1 MSGTGKTSVGSALA
15 RRMNRRFVDLDEVIV
30 QSRQMSIRAIFER
43 AGEETFRRLEREALL
58 DQMRENGPAVIAL
71 GGGTLLDP
79 ALRQH
84 VRVRGALIGLEA
96 ETATIAERLTDD
108 RTRPLL
114 LGGQLMDQ
122 IQTLKNAR
130 VLDYQ
135 DVDLLFSTDG
145 LSVHQVVEK
154 LVAQIRC
161 TGLN

>member
-71 GGGTLLDP
+71 GGGALLDP
-79 ALRQH
+79 ALRQD

-96 ETATIAERLTDD
+96 ETTTIAERLTDD

-130 VLDYQ
+130 ALDYQ

-154 LVAQIRC
+154 LVAQIRF

>member
-71 GGGTLLDP
+71 GGGALDP

-84 VRVRGALIGLEA
+84 VRVRGALIGL
-96 ETATIAERLTDD
+96 R
-108 RTRPLL
+108 RRR
-114 LGGQLMDQ
+114 QQ
-122 IQTLKNAR
+122 
-130 VLDYQ
+130 
-135 DVDLLFSTDG
+135 S
-145 LSVHQVVEK
+145 
-154 LVAQIRC
+154 
-161 TGLN
+161 LNG